1 MDKYNPKNKKTI
13 PSYYQKFVEPV
24 YEENQKTVEK
34 NWAMK
39 EILYEITQDM
49 KNLLKKHQVQMNPN
63 DAEKVIDL
71 WEKIAVND

>member
-1 MDKYNPKNKKTI
+1 
-13 PSYYQKFVEPV
+13 
-24 YEENQKTVEK
+24 
-34 NWAMK
+34 MK